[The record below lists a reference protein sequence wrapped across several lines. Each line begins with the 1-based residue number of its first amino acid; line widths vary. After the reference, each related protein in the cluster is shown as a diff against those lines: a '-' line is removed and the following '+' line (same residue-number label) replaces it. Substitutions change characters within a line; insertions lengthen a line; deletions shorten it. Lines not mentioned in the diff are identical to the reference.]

1 MSGRTVNSAMLL
13 LVIGNLLAIASDV
26 IIKWVS
32 GEVALFQFIAM
43 RLLITLALLIPFLG
57 MIDRGRLFEGVGIH
71 LVRAHVGLAGIV
83 CMVIALGALPLATA
97 NAIFYAAPVMVM
109 VFGVL
114 LFGERLRRSSLVTVI
129 SGLVGVLVILRPS
142 EMSLAGLTAV
152 GLAVA
157 LAINAV
163 LVRKL
168 PRKQSVVHSL
178 MLNYLLALP
187 AAMTLALI
195 EGEPLDFSALN
206 AAFGSA
212 LFILGYNMTVI
223 LAYRHVDASRVTAA
237 EYTGLVWAFVL
248 GWLLFAEVPDA
259 WFWIGATLIVGPLLI
274 QALRTQRPGLRRRLP
289 VAVGGSRRATDYPAG
304 QSLSGE
310 SDTVV
315 ISLPADAR
323 DHAHDENQAPDPSA
337 RCSAD

>member
-1 MSGRTVNSAMLL
+1 MSGRTVNSAILL
-13 LVIGNLLAIASDV
+13 LVIGNLLAIISDV

-32 GEVALFQFIAM
+32 GDVALFQFIAL
-43 RLLITLALLIPFLG
+43 RLVVTLALLLPFVG
-57 MIDRGRLFEGVGIH
+57 MIDRTRLFEGTRIH
-71 LVRAHVGLAGIV
+71 LLRAHIGLGGIV

-97 NAIFYAAPVMVM
+97 NAIFYAAPVLVM
-109 VFGVL
+109 LFGVL
-114 LFGERLRRSSLVTVI
+114 LFGEKLRRSSLLTVI

-142 EMSLAGLTAV
+142 ELNWAGLAAL

-157 LAINAV
+157 LAVNAV

-168 PRKQSVVHSL
+168 PREQSVIHSL
-178 MLNYLLALP
+178 ALNYLLALP
-187 AAMTLALI
+187 AAVTLALI
-195 EGEPLDFSALN
+195 EGAPLDFSALN

-237 EYTGLVWAFVL
+237 EYTGLVWAFML
-248 GWLLFAEVPDA
+248 GWLLFAELPDA
-259 WFWIGATLIVGPLLI
+259 WFWLGATLIVGPLLI
-274 QALRTQRPGLRRRLP
+274 QALRHQRPGLKRRLP

-304 QSLSGE
+304 RSLAEIRDEGTITPRE
-310 SDTVV
+310 V
-315 ISLPADAR
+315 AR
-323 DHAHDENQAPDPSA
+323 GRACDENPAPDPSA

>member
-1 MSGRTVNSAMLL
+1 MSGRTINSAIGL
-13 LVIGNLLAIASDV
+13 LVIGNLLAIISDV

-32 GEVALFQFIAM
+32 GDVALFQFIAL
-43 RLLITLALLIPFLG
+43 RLVITLALLLPFVG
-57 MIDRGRLFEGVGIH
+57 MVDRGRLFEGTSIH
-71 LVRAHVGLAGIV
+71 LLRAHVGLAGIV

-97 NAIFYAAPVMVM
+97 NAIFYAAPVLVM
-109 VFGVL
+109 LFGVL
-114 LFGERLRRSSLVTVI
+114 LFGEKLRRSSLFTVI
-129 SGLVGVLVILRPS
+129 SGLIGVLVILRPS
-142 EMSLAGLTAV
+142 ELSWAGLAAL

-168 PRKQSVVHSL
+168 PREQSVIHSL
-178 MLNYLLALP
+178 LLNYLLALP
-187 AAMTLALI
+187 AAATLALI
-195 EGEPLDFSALN
+195 EGAPLDFSALN

-223 LAYRHVDASRVTAA
+223 LAYRHVDASRVTAS
-237 EYTGLVWAFVL
+237 EYTGLVWAFIL

-274 QALRTQRPGLRRRLP
+274 QALRHQRPGIRRRLP

-304 QSLSGE
+304 QGLDGQSPGE
-310 SDTVV
+310 AAKRQASAPDR
-315 ISLPADAR
+315 AC
-323 DHAHDENQAPDPSA
+323 DENPARAPSA